1 MGGINNYYMKGMVV
15 NMDSTLSYSGIIT
28 KVKAMHP
35 KLISSDD
42 YQKIANLET
51 VSDFIAYLK
60 KHPGYTELFKKY
72 DEHEVHR
79 AEAEQVLINS
89 LYMDYAKIYR
99 FANEKQRQNLEL
111 VFFRYEINVLKHCIR
126 LLHSSEGTS
135 YDLSVFQPFFSKH
148 SQINEKALSLS
159 RSMDEYIQN
168 LKGTEYYNLLSKL
181 HTKPGLT
188 SFDYEM
194 SLDVYYFTK
203 SWKLKDTFLKGN
215 NRKAF
220 TQRMGTEID
229 LQNIM
234 WIYRS
239 KKMYDMNAAQILTYL
254 IPIYYKL
261 GASQLSRLV
270 QAATV
275 DEFLNILSSTRYKS
289 FVANLKD
296 GTMEQEYIKIINKI
310 YLLNMTKY
318 PVSMT
323 AINYYLFRKDMEIGQ
338 LTSALECIR
347 YKLDVK
353 KKLDYIL
360 QL

>member
-1 MGGINNYYMKGMVV
+1 
-15 NMDSTLSYSGIIT
+15 MDSMLSYSGINT

-35 KLISSDD
+35 KLISDED

-51 VSDFIAYLK
+51 VADFVAYLK
-60 KHPGYTELFKKY
+60 KHPGYNEFFQKY
-72 DEHEVHR
+72 DEREIHR
-79 AEAEQVLINS
+79 GEAERVLVNG
-89 LYMDYAKIYR
+89 LYMDYTKIYR
-99 FANEKQRQNLEL
+99 FANDSQRQDLEL
-111 VFFRYEINVLKHCIR
+111 VFFRYEINVLKTCIR
-126 LLHSSEGTS
+126 LIHSSESNT

-148 SQINEKALSLS
+148 SQVNVAAVSSS

-168 LKGTEYYNLLSKL
+168 LKGTEYYNMLSKL

-203 SWKLKDTFLKGN
+203 SWRLKDTILKGA
-215 NRKAF
+215 NRTAF

-239 KKMYDMNAAQILTYL
+239 KKMYDMSSAQIFTYL
-254 IPIYYKL
+254 IPVNYKL
-261 GASQLSRLV
+261 GVSQLSRLV
-270 QAATV
+270 QAATL
-275 DEFLNILSSTRYKS
+275 DEFFNILSSTRYRT
-289 FVANLKD
+289 FLNFLKN
-296 GTMEQEYIKIINKI
+296 GTMEQEYVRIINKI
-310 YLLNMTKY
+310 FLTNITRY
-318 PVSMT
+318 PASMT
-323 AINYYLFRKDMEIGQ
+323 SVNYYLFRKDMEIGQ

>member
-1 MGGINNYYMKGMVV
+1 
-15 NMDSTLSYSGIIT
+15 MDTMLSYSGINT

-35 KLISSDD
+35 KLISDED
-42 YQKIANLET
+42 YQKIANLDT
-51 VSDFIAYLK
+51 VADFVAYLK
-60 KHPGYTELFKKY
+60 KHPGYNEFFQKY
-72 DEHEVHR
+72 DEREIHR
-79 AEAEQVLINS
+79 GEAERVLINS
-89 LYMDYAKIYR
+89 LYMDYTKIYR
-99 FANEKQRQNLEL
+99 FANDNQRQDLEL
-111 VFFRYEINVLKHCIR
+111 VFFRYEINVLKTCIR
-126 LLHSSEGTS
+126 LIHSSES
-135 YDLSVFQPFFSKH
+135 NAYDLSVFHPFFSKH
-148 SQINEKALSLS
+148 SQINVAALSTS

-168 LKGTEYYNLLSKL
+168 LRGTEYYNMLSKL

-203 SWKLKDTFLKGN
+203 SWRLKDTILKGD
-215 NRKAF
+215 NRTAF

-239 KKMYDMNAAQILTYL
+239 KKMYDMSSAQIFTYL
-254 IPIYYKL
+254 IPVNYKL
-261 GASQLSRLV
+261 GVSQLSRLV
-270 QAATV
+270 QAVTL
-275 DEFLNILSSTRYKS
+275 DEFFNILSSTRYR
-289 FVANLKD
+289 FFLNYLKD
-296 GTMEQEYIKIINKI
+296 GTMEQEYVRIINKI
-310 YLLNMTKY
+310 FLTNMTRY
-318 PVSMT
+318 PASMT
-323 AINYYLFRKDMEIGQ
+323 SVNYYLFRKDMEIGQ